1 MPFQLKTVNKPTDAP
16 SIAVYANFREFQD
29 KAPRDSKYLTH
40 GGVLMQKKRI
50 NKDNFRDVAVEV
62 AEGSAPAADIPRAE
76 TLIQEAI
83 KNDTK
88 AGAVAV
94 KQPSEPVKV
103 SQPEKLVPT
112 SPPLDLGALGKVLS
126 EAIASSMAG
135 SNAKAAEAWSSALKS
150 AVEES
155 NTRLQTTLEGLSLT
169 YMELGG
175 KVAEA
180 LNSGVLDQVADK
192 RFQDIQKTL
201 EALNEKALAEI
212 RKDKSGIEE
221 IRNEIDKKLGNLGH
235 LASDIQEDSTDVM
248 RRVEKFKLGT
258 AEMLQQQVTQLQKQL
273 ADVHDENTKLSREL
287 LEIRCNLG
295 EANPEYV
302 HDLEKRVASLS
313 ALKSEILE
321 KDLQLQQHEGELS
334 SLRALSKAKLRD
346 FHDHQRLEEL
356 ESLAQGYEREKEE
369 WQSQLDETSR
379 ELTRTKKRLLEAN
392 ENVRLLRESAMST
405 QDLELS
411 LRDARQ
417 LEQTRARELYDTQHA
432 RDLLANQL
440 ADCELALAQ
449 GEQHYRETLLA
460 ADRKALQE
468 DFRIREKRF
477 DDELSRLQDALERE
491 IERNQWLEEQ
501 REVLQAK
508 AEKIAADKLEIQG
521 QVEAG
526 LPQAYQRA
534 LAEIKHLREDELR
547 LAALSADCAHHQQ
560 LEKNLQDNIAALRED
575 EGRVQEQVAS
585 LRKVVGEL
593 TAEQEKLDALK
604 KKIENDRFKIEADL
618 ETDPIAGTFKV
629 KADETEKGW
638 LNGIRKGIREEGF
651 EISDR
656 LLYAFHTALK
666 CQDISPLTLLM
677 GISGTGK
684 SELPRLYSAFGGIH
698 FHLAAVQPNWDSP
711 SDLFGFYNYAEARP
725 KLEPLSRHLLQF
737 LPTVKSTGETRPK
750 RGDELLLVLLD
761 EMNLARVEYY
771 FSDLLSR
778 LEARRSLLGKL
789 VDKDSHLRA
798 SISLDMGA
806 SESRHLFLDSNV
818 MFVGTLNQDES
829 TLEVSDKVVDR
840 ANAIT
845 FPRPKSFCPI
855 STKKATTAET
865 LNWRLSR
872 QLWDEWCR
880 GSNHGSH
887 DADELQSKF
896 QKINGALKH
905 VERGVAHRV
914 FQAVQRYVESYP
926 VFAADNPQK
935 AAEMALVDQF
945 AMKILPKLKGVP
957 TDTQDGKACLAGIE
971 NVLPEDLR
979 EDFNHARRGDFF
991 DWQGCEKLFETGS

>member
-1 MPFQLKTVNKPTDAP
+1 MPFQLNTVNKPTDAP
-16 SIAVYANFREFQD
+16 SIVVYANFKEFQD

-62 AEGSAPAADIPRAE
+62 AEGSAPATDIPRAE
-76 TLIQEAI
+76 TLIEEAI
-83 KNDTK
+83 KNEAK
-88 AGAVAV
+88 AEPATA
-94 KQPSEPVKV
+94 KPPSEPVKV
-103 SQPEKLVPT
+103 SQPEKVIPAL
-112 SPPLDLGALGKVLS
+112 PPLDLGALGKVLS

-135 SNAKAAEAWSSALKS
+135 SNAKAAEAWTAALKA

-155 NTRLQTTLEGLSLT
+155 NTQLKQTLEDLSAAYL
-169 YMELGG
+169 ELGS
-175 KVAEA
+175 KVTEA

-192 RFQDIQKTL
+192 RFHDIQKTL
-201 EALNEKALAEI
+201 EALNETALAEI
-212 RKDKSGIEE
+212 RDEKSGIEE
-221 IRNEIDKKLGNLGH
+221 IRSEIDKKLGNLGH
-235 LASDIQEDSTDVM
+235 LASDIQEDSADVM

-258 AEMLQQQVTQLQKQL
+258 AEMLQQQVEQMRDQL
-273 ADVHDENTKLSREL
+273 AETREENTRLSREL

-302 HDLEKRVASLS
+302 HDLEKRVASLT

-321 KDLQLQQHEGELS
+321 KDLRLQQQESELG
-334 SLRALSKAKLRD
+334 SLRALSKAKLKD
-346 FHDHQRLEEL
+346 FSDHQRLEEL
-356 ESLAQGYEREKEE
+356 EELSKGYERDKEE
-369 WQSQLDETSR
+369 WQRQLEETKQDLAGTQKHLKEATEKAR
-379 ELTRTKKRLLEAN
+379 LLTRTARSMEDLEMS
-392 ENVRLLRESAMST
+392 LREASKLAKTRS
-405 QDLELS
+405 DELG
-411 LRDARQ
+411 
-417 LEQTRARELYDTQHA
+417 EVQHA
-432 RDLLANQL
+432 KEFIENELA
-440 ADCELALAQ
+440 EMKLALAQ
-449 GEQHYRETLLA
+449 GEQHYRQTLLD
-460 ADRKALQE
+460 ADRTALQDE
-468 DFRIREKRF
+468 FRTRERRF
-477 DDELSRLQDALERE
+477 DEELNRLEAALQRE
-491 IERNQWLEEQ
+491 TARNEWLEEQ
-501 REVLQAK
+501 REALQVK
-508 AEKIAADKLEIQG
+508 ADQIAAEKLEIQG

-526 LPQAYQRA
+526 LPQAYQNA
-534 LAEIKHLREDELR
+534 LAKIKELRLDEER
-547 LAALSADCAHHQQ
+547 LAALSASCAHHEQ
-560 LEKNLQDNIAALRED
+560 LETNLKENITALRTD
-575 EGRVQEQVAS
+575 EGRIQEQVAS
-585 LRKVVGEL
+585 LHKVVGEL

-604 KKIENDRFKIEADL
+604 KKIESDRTKIEADL

-629 KADETEKGW
+629 KSDEIEEHW
-638 LNGIRKGIREEGF
+638 LKGIRKGIREEGF

-656 LLYAFHTALK
+656 LLHAFHTALK

-737 LPTVKSTGETRPK
+737 LPTIGKDGETRPK

-778 LEARRSLLGKL
+778 LEARRSLLGKA

-798 SISLDMGA
+798 SISLDMGV

-845 FPRPKSFCPI
+845 FPRPKSFCPV
-855 STKKATTAET
+855 SKGNSASGKTPD
-865 LNWRLSR
+865 WRLSR
-872 QLWDEWCR
+872 QSWDEWCR
-880 GSNHGSH
+880 GANHGSH
-887 DADELQSKF
+887 DTDALQAKF
-896 QKINGALKH
+896 QKINGALRH

-926 VFAADNPQK
+926 IFVAGSPEK

-957 TDTQDGKACLAGIE
+957 TDTQDGKACLVGIE
-971 NVLPEDLR
+971 GVLPEDLR

-991 DWQGCEKLFETGS
+991 DWQGCEKLFEVHS